1 MEDGFNY
8 QTAIE
13 EFQDERPVW
22 KQIWAAIITEFTP
35 DKKNWFGAA
44 FSFVLALILTIIIAR
59 SEETVSL
66 AGKICGILLD
76 VEIALFGCVFAVYSI
91 LLAFLS
97 DEYVKKLLEIDYYRQ
112 TNYLRKSTKYYE
124 AALFIYFVAIGISL
138 VYKLTIECMPQNFA
152 LINSELAN
160 EIVAGVLL
168 FPYFAY
174 SLRTIYELKSIV
186 GNTLLL
192 FRASIQYK
200 IIAFV
205 KEDKEEKR
213 KAEEG
218 VGIKYCPIP
227 LIHSVQFTQEEK
239 TRRCVSFFLAGER
252 SAAQTVPPA
261 GGN

>member
-1 MEDGFNY
+1 MEDGFDY

-168 FPYFAY
+168 FPYFFH
-174 SLRTIYELKSIV
+174 ICICH
-186 GNTLLL
+186 NPLLL
-192 FRASIQYK
+192 RVFLHVEPLFPSIDVVLQPNLPVCQCICNGTFQRNFRFPVNCSLQ
-200 IIAFV
+200 
-205 KEDKEEKR
+205 
-213 KAEEG
+213 
-218 VGIKYCPIP
+218 
-227 LIHSVQFTQEEK
+227 L
-239 TRRCVSFFLAGER
+239 
-252 SAAQTVPPA
+252 
-261 GGN
+261 

>member
-112 TNYLRKSTKYYE
+112 TNYLRKSTNNRRQYIQIPQILHSYPRLGYRFE
-124 AALFIYFVAIGISL
+124 NLLVILPLPQVCFDCCYRSLSRYFCLTPSFDISEVSPDIPRIIELELLFSFSLFIFL
-138 VYKLTIECMPQNFA
+138 QF
-152 LINSELAN
+152 
-160 EIVAGVLL
+160 
-168 FPYFAY
+168 
-174 SLRTIYELKSIV
+174 
-186 GNTLLL
+186 
-192 FRASIQYK
+192 
-200 IIAFV
+200 
-205 KEDKEEKR
+205 
-213 KAEEG
+213 
-218 VGIKYCPIP
+218 
-227 LIHSVQFTQEEK
+227 SV
-239 TRRCVSFFLAGER
+239 
-252 SAAQTVPPA
+252 
-261 GGN
+261 

>member
-97 DEYVKKLLEIDYYRQ
+97 DEYVKKLLEFDYYRQ

-218 VGIKYCPIP
+218 VGIK
-227 LIHSVQFTQEEK
+227 
-239 TRRCVSFFLAGER
+239 
-252 SAAQTVPPA
+252 
-261 GGN
+261 

>member
-1 MEDGFNY
+1 MEDGFDY

-160 EIVAGVLL
+160 EIVAGVLR

-218 VGIKYCPIP
+218 VGIK
-227 LIHSVQFTQEEK
+227 
-239 TRRCVSFFLAGER
+239 
-252 SAAQTVPPA
+252 
-261 GGN
+261 

>member
-1 MEDGFNY
+1 MEDGFDY

-22 KQIWAAIITEFTP
+22 KQIWTAIIAEFTP

-44 FSFVLALILTIIIAR
+44 FTVVLALILAIIIAR

-97 DEYVKKLLEIDYYRQ
+97 DEYVKKLLEIDYHRQ

-138 VYKLTIECMPQNFA
+138 VYKLIIECMPQNLA
-152 LINSELAN
+152 LTNFELAN

-168 FPYFAY
+168 FLYFAY

-200 IIAFV
+200 IIAF
-205 KEDKEEKR
+205 
-213 KAEEG
+213 AEEDEEERQK
-218 VGIKYCPIP
+218 VDERLGIK
-227 LIHSVQFTQEEK
+227 
-239 TRRCVSFFLAGER
+239 
-252 SAAQTVPPA
+252 
-261 GGN
+261 

>member
-1 MEDGFNY
+1 MEDGFDY

-168 FPYFAY
+168 FPYFTY

-218 VGIKYCPIP
+218 VGIK
-227 LIHSVQFTQEEK
+227 
-239 TRRCVSFFLAGER
+239 
-252 SAAQTVPPA
+252 
-261 GGN
+261 

>member
-168 FPYFAY
+168 FPYLAY

-218 VGIKYCPIP
+218 VGIK
-227 LIHSVQFTQEEK
+227 
-239 TRRCVSFFLAGER
+239 
-252 SAAQTVPPA
+252 
-261 GGN
+261 

>member
-218 VGIKYCPIP
+218 
-227 LIHSVQFTQEEK
+227 FRQELCAK
-239 TRRCVSFFLAGER
+239 LFAG
-252 SAAQTVPPA
+252 S
-261 GGN
+261 G

>member
-160 EIVAGVLL
+160 EIVARVLL

-218 VGIKYCPIP
+218 VGIK
-227 LIHSVQFTQEEK
+227 
-239 TRRCVSFFLAGER
+239 
-252 SAAQTVPPA
+252 
-261 GGN
+261 

>member
-1 MEDGFNY
+1 MSFCGKCKSLLIKGTPLCYNETTHKRNIIGRGTFY
-8 QTAIE
+8 HGRKKHAIR
-13 EFQDERPVW
+13 EF
-22 KQIWAAIITEFTP
+22 
-35 DKKNWFGAA
+35 
-44 FSFVLALILTIIIAR
+44 
-59 SEETVSL
+59 
-66 AGKICGILLD
+66 
-76 VEIALFGCVFAVYSI
+76 
-91 LLAFLS
+91 
-97 DEYVKKLLEIDYYRQ
+97 
-112 TNYLRKSTKYYE
+112 YE

-218 VGIKYCPIP
+218 VGIK
-227 LIHSVQFTQEEK
+227 
-239 TRRCVSFFLAGER
+239 
-252 SAAQTVPPA
+252 
-261 GGN
+261 

>member
-1 MEDGFNY
+1 MEDGFDY

-66 AGKICGILLD
+66 AAKICAILLD

-97 DEYVKKLLEIDYYRQ
+97 DEYVKKLLEIDYYKQ

-124 AALFIYFVAIGISL
+124 AALFIYFFAIGISL
-138 VYKLTIECMPQNFA
+138 VYKLIIECMPQNFA
-152 LINSELAN
+152 LTNSRLAN

-168 FPYFAY
+168 FIYFAY

-200 IIAFV
+200 IIAFA
-205 KEDKEEKR
+205 KEDEEEKQQEEKR
-213 KAEEG
+213 
-218 VGIKYCPIP
+218 VGIK
-227 LIHSVQFTQEEK
+227 
-239 TRRCVSFFLAGER
+239 
-252 SAAQTVPPA
+252 
-261 GGN
+261 

>member
-1 MEDGFNY
+1 MEDGFDY

-44 FSFVLALILTIIIAR
+44 FSFVLALILAIIIAR

-138 VYKLTIECMPQNFA
+138 VYKLNIESMPQNLA
-152 LINSELAN
+152 LIKSELEN

-218 VGIKYCPIP
+218 VGIK
-227 LIHSVQFTQEEK
+227 
-239 TRRCVSFFLAGER
+239 
-252 SAAQTVPPA
+252 
-261 GGN
+261 

>member
-160 EIVAGVLL
+160 EIVA
-168 FPYFAY
+168 
-174 SLRTIYELKSIV
+174 
-186 GNTLLL
+186 
-192 FRASIQYK
+192 
-200 IIAFV
+200 
-205 KEDKEEKR
+205 
-213 KAEEG
+213 
-218 VGIKYCPIP
+218 
-227 LIHSVQFTQEEK
+227 
-239 TRRCVSFFLAGER
+239 
-252 SAAQTVPPA
+252 
-261 GGN
+261 

>member
-1 MEDGFNY
+1 MY
-8 QTAIE
+8 
-13 EFQDERPVW
+13 
-22 KQIWAAIITEFTP
+22 AA
-35 DKKNWFGAA
+35 
-44 FSFVLALILTIIIAR
+44 
-59 SEETVSL
+59 
-66 AGKICGILLD
+66 
-76 VEIALFGCVFAVYSI
+76 
-91 LLAFLS
+91 
-97 DEYVKKLLEIDYYRQ
+97 
-112 TNYLRKSTKYYE
+112 
-124 AALFIYFVAIGISL
+124 
-138 VYKLTIECMPQNFA
+138 NFA

-218 VGIKYCPIP
+218 VGIK
-227 LIHSVQFTQEEK
+227 
-239 TRRCVSFFLAGER
+239 
-252 SAAQTVPPA
+252 
-261 GGN
+261 

>member
-1 MEDGFNY
+1 MGCNY
-8 QTAIE
+8 NRIHTRQKE
-13 EFQDERPVW
+13 LVW
-22 KQIWAAIITEFTP
+22 SSLFICAGVDSHNYNRSIRRNCFFGW
-35 DKKNWFGAA
+35 KN
-44 FSFVLALILTIIIAR
+44 L
-59 SEETVSL
+59 
-66 AGKICGILLD
+66 GILLD

-218 VGIKYCPIP
+218 VGIK
-227 LIHSVQFTQEEK
+227 
-239 TRRCVSFFLAGER
+239 
-252 SAAQTVPPA
+252 
-261 GGN
+261 

>member
-160 EIVAGVLL
+160 EIVAGVLP

-218 VGIKYCPIP
+218 VGIK
-227 LIHSVQFTQEEK
+227 
-239 TRRCVSFFLAGER
+239 
-252 SAAQTVPPA
+252 
-261 GGN
+261 

>member
-1 MEDGFNY
+1 MGCNY
-8 QTAIE
+8 NRIHTRQKELVCSSLFICA
-13 EFQDERPVW
+13 
-22 KQIWAAIITEFTP
+22 
-35 DKKNWFGAA
+35 GAD
-44 FSFVLALILTIIIAR
+44 SHNYNR
-59 SEETVSL
+59 SIRETVSL

-218 VGIKYCPIP
+218 VGIK
-227 LIHSVQFTQEEK
+227 
-239 TRRCVSFFLAGER
+239 
-252 SAAQTVPPA
+252 
-261 GGN
+261 

>member
-1 MEDGFNY
+1 MEDGFDY

-97 DEYVKKLLEIDYYRQ
+97 DEYVRKLLEIDYYRQ

-168 FPYFAY
+168 FPYFTY

-218 VGIKYCPIP
+218 VGIK
-227 LIHSVQFTQEEK
+227 
-239 TRRCVSFFLAGER
+239 
-252 SAAQTVPPA
+252 
-261 GGN
+261 

>member
-160 EIVAGVLL
+160 ESNGLQGAT
-168 FPYFAY
+168 
-174 SLRTIYELKSIV
+174 S
-186 GNTLLL
+186 
-192 FRASIQYK
+192 
-200 IIAFV
+200 
-205 KEDKEEKR
+205 
-213 KAEEG
+213 
-218 VGIKYCPIP
+218 GIKKQ
-227 LIHSVQFTQEEK
+227 V
-239 TRRCVSFFLAGER
+239 V
-252 SAAQTVPPA
+252 
-261 GGN
+261 

>member
-1 MEDGFNY
+1 MEDGFDY

-112 TNYLRKSTKYYE
+112 TNYLRKSTEYYE

-168 FPYFAY
+168 FPYFTY

-218 VGIKYCPIP
+218 VGIK
-227 LIHSVQFTQEEK
+227 
-239 TRRCVSFFLAGER
+239 
-252 SAAQTVPPA
+252 
-261 GGN
+261 

>member
-152 LINSELAN
+152 LINSELEN

-218 VGIKYCPIP
+218 VGIK
-227 LIHSVQFTQEEK
+227 
-239 TRRCVSFFLAGER
+239 
-252 SAAQTVPPA
+252 
-261 GGN
+261 

>member
-1 MEDGFNY
+1 MGCNY
-8 QTAIE
+8 NRIHTRQKE
-13 EFQDERPVW
+13 LVW
-22 KQIWAAIITEFTP
+22 SSLFICAGV
-35 DKKNWFGAA
+35 DSHN
-44 FSFVLALILTIIIAR
+44 IIAR

-218 VGIKYCPIP
+218 VGIK
-227 LIHSVQFTQEEK
+227 
-239 TRRCVSFFLAGER
+239 
-252 SAAQTVPPA
+252 
-261 GGN
+261 

>member
-1 MEDGFNY
+1 MEDGFDY

-97 DEYVKKLLEIDYYRQ
+97 DEYVKK
-112 TNYLRKSTKYYE
+112 
-124 AALFIYFVAIGISL
+124 
-138 VYKLTIECMPQNFA
+138 
-152 LINSELAN
+152 
-160 EIVAGVLL
+160 
-168 FPYFAY
+168 
-174 SLRTIYELKSIV
+174 
-186 GNTLLL
+186 
-192 FRASIQYK
+192 
-200 IIAFV
+200 
-205 KEDKEEKR
+205 
-213 KAEEG
+213 
-218 VGIKYCPIP
+218 
-227 LIHSVQFTQEEK
+227 SVQFTQEEK
-239 TRRCVSFFLAGER
+239 TRRCVSFLLAGER